1 MAELTRA
8 AAGRGRETHG
18 RRRSRRAQVRGGLR
32 ARSPCRWC
40 RGTRARL
47 GTERASPTQATASRL
62 LPRGACCRPRCP
74 VGPRRGAG
82 AGLPP
87 ASSLAR
93 CWFTPSLGWDAA
105 GGGAA
110 DAGCQAP
117 RTGAGGGLGCSK
129 KVTLFPFHWIKRL
142 KLCLAFAAGPAGECG
157 DMPSLAPRCC
167 SCFPGPSSRDGPG
180 RVREAG
186 MSGRLLSLQRGHVAG
201 EHWTRSCVPHG
212 GAPSPPMAGVLTV
225 TEGRPPRAGAG
236 PGVCPRPRQS
246 HPGPSRPSAIWCLKE
261 THPYMRVK

>member
-1 MAELTRA
+1 M
-8 AAGRGRETHG
+8 
-18 RRRSRRAQVRGGLR
+18 
-32 ARSPCRWC
+32 
-40 RGTRARL
+40 
-47 GTERASPTQATASRL
+47 QATASRL
-62 LPRGACCRPRCP
+62 LPRGARCRPCCP

-142 KLCLAFAAGPAGECG
+142 KLCLAFAVPQDRPASAETC
-157 DMPSLAPRCC
+157 P
-167 SCFPGPSSRDGPG
+167 
-180 RVREAG
+180 
-186 MSGRLLSLQRGHVAG
+186 
-201 EHWTRSCVPHG
+201 
-212 GAPSPPMAGVLTV
+212 PSPPGAAAASRARAGGWHEWTPVVSAKGTRGWGALDP
-225 TEGRPPRAGAG
+225 ELRPPRRGAEPARGRG
-236 PGVCPRPRQS
+236 PDGDGGAASSGRSWARSAPATTPIP
-246 HPGPSRPSAIWCLKE
+246 PGAKPAECNLVLKGNAPL
-261 THPYMRVK
+261 HAC